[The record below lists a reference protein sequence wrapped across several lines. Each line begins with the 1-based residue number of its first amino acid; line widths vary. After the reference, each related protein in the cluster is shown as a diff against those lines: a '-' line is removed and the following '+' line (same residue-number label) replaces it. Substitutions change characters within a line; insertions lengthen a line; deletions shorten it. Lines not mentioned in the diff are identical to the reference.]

1 VFSTRSYVV
10 RFLVLLTVYVVLVV
24 LFLHVL
30 LFPEGACYDSYS
42 KPEYRLRHLHF
53 DSSSINS
60 IK

>member
-30 LFPEGACYDSYS
+30 LFPEGACYD
-42 KPEYRLRHLHF
+42 
-53 DSSSINS
+53 
-60 IK
+60 